1 MLNRIR
7 QYLGIS
13 EERATELEASLKPQ
27 LTEDEQEYL
36 DMYRE
41 YAESGEIT
49 EKMRRRLDKFAAA
62 LGFSSNRQQ
71 EIEKTLSLG
80 KFALEKIFSTNSVEK
95 EKELVAALIKEGK
108 DKGVDEMEIDVNN
121 RRGFD
126 FNIPIEGIDIKTM
139 VGANEKMR
147 IKVKYK

>member
-1 MLNRIR
+1 MIEKFDLTKSKGLQAVNDFLGKSIMPRI
-7 QYLGIS
+7 LPDF
-13 EERATELEASLKPQ
+13 SLP
-27 LTEDEQEYL
+27 YL
-36 DMYRE
+36 D
-41 YAESGEIT
+41 
-49 EKMRRRLDKFAAA
+49 
-62 LGFSSNRQQ
+62 
-71 EIEKTLSLG
+71 LG